1 MLLSALP
8 LGMVDTAWAISSRD
22 TVVDSGTCGGTLN
35 NSQLMKW
42 TLTSDGTLTISGE
55 GNMFGA
61 PWSQYKS
68 KIKKVVIG
76 EGVKSISDNAFHYYE
91 NLRSV
96 SLPSTLTSIGEAAF
110 WACSSLQSI
119 TLPNNL
125 TNIGL
130 NAFRA
135 CHSLTQVLIPASV
148 TSIDGSAFE
157 CCTGL
162 TDVVFEGNSLEFG
175 SGATFYDC
183 TSLKNVFFNGTR
195 ADWTASRG
203 SSGSVLPAAAQIY
216 YKNDL
221 ISSGTCGDN
230 SSGNNTQWKLTK
242 AGTLIITVGTGYTEG
257 GIADFAYGKAPW
269 YQDIYDSGIRCLII
283 GSGIKTIGSYAFAD
297 CTDLAE
303 IIVPDGVISIGNGAF
318 LQNSGAKRV
327 VLPPSTVYIGH
338 GALRDCSA
346 LTSVSLPDS
355 MSNRL
360 FLDMFEGCTNLK
372 SVDIPDGITDIY
384 EGDLASCP
392 NWTDIYYDN
401 WGRVWNR
408 VVSNVRDS
416 IPDRMNVHFKDNIY
430 DSGSCGENVTWTLTA
445 DGTLTISGTGAMT
458 DYTYDSRS
466 PWYSCRTYI
475 KRVVM
480 QQGVTSI
487 GGDAFWDCSGLT
499 SVTIPDGV
507 TSIGGDAF
515 WDCSGLTSV
524 TIPDGVTSIGGYAFR
539 GCSGLTSVTIPEGV
553 TSIGDYAFDNC
564 SSLTDIY
571 YGGYGTD
578 WQKLNV
584 SIPTSATVHFKD
596 NIYGKGDCG
605 INVTWELTGDGTL
618 IISGTGRISNYSH
631 DNNAPWYSCR
641 AYIKRVVIQQGV
653 RAIGDRAFW
662 DCSGLTSVTIPDGVT
677 SIGDYAF
684 AYCVS
689 LTSATIP
696 EGVTSIGWSAFENCT
711 ALTFM
716 TIPEGVTSI
725 GNSAFSGCS
734 GLTSVTIPSSVTS
747 IGWSAFKN
755 CTALTFMTIPESVT
769 YISGE
774 VFSNCVRLA
783 RVTIPK
789 SVTEIGSKAFYYC
802 DSLTDVYYAGT
813 AADWAKISI
822 SEGNEDLTSAALRC
836 APASLSAPTVTGG
849 NDSQGRPTLKWK
861 AVSGA
866 AKYEVYRARSKD
878 GDYIKYS
885 TVTGTSYT
893 NISYIENG
901 NTYYY
906 KVRAL
911 DASGTAGAWSSVV
924 SVTYKQ
930 TLPAPIVTGGN
941 DSQGRPTLKWK
952 AVSGAA
958 KYEVYRARSKNG
970 DYIKYSTVT
979 GTSYTNTSYIENGNT
994 YYYKV
999 RALKSSGT
1007 AGAWSSIVSVTYKQT
1022 LPAPTVTGG
1031 NDAQGRPTLK
1041 WNAVSGAA
1049 KYEVYRARS
1058 RDGSYS
1064 KYSTVTGTSYT
1075 NTSYIED
1082 GNTYYYKVRA
1092 LDANGTAGAWSSIVS
1107 VTYKQTLPAPT
1118 VTGGNDSQGRPT
1130 LKWKAV
1136 TGAAKYEVYRARSKD
1151 GDYIKYSTVTGTSY
1165 TNTSYI
1171 ENGNTYYYK
1180 VRALD
1185 ANGTAGAWSSVVSV
1199 TYKQTLPAPAVTG
1212 GNDSQGRPT
1221 LKWKAVTGAAKYEVY
1236 RARSKDGDYIK
1247 YSTVTGTS
1255 YTNTSYIENGNTYYY
1270 KVRALD
1276 ANGTAG
1282 AWSSVV
1288 SVTYKQT
1295 LPAPTVT
1302 GGNDAQGRPTLT
1314 WKAVT
1319 GAAKYEV
1326 YRARSK
1332 DGDYIKYSTV
1342 TGTSYTNTS
1351 YIENGNT
1358 YYYKVRALDAN
1369 GTAGAWSSIVSV
1381 TYRKPAA
1388 ATVASGKCGDS
1399 AKWTLDA
1406 AGTLTIS
1413 GSGKTWDFID
1423 EDWNANAPWY
1433 DASLR
1438 LRIKKVVVEKGI
1450 TYVGTRAF
1458 YDCSEMTSVSLPT
1471 TLETMGADV
1480 FMYCTGLTSVT
1491 IPDGVTFISGDFFL
1505 GCTSLKSVTLPD
1517 SLRNIG
1523 GCTFMYCAS
1532 LTSVR
1537 LPANLRYIT
1546 WRMFKDCTSLTSVT
1560 IPRGTVEVKKE
1571 AFDGCTSLKNVTF
1584 TGSAADWKGVTIRPG
1599 NTALTSAAIKCI
1611 GSTVLTAPTLTLS
1624 VSKKGQPTLKWS
1636 AVSGAAGYQLWC
1648 SYDGGNDYDP
1658 SYRWLANNDKT
1669 ATSYTVPADTLK
1681 KGQTYTFK
1689 VRAVTSSGAV
1699 GSFSKEVTFT
1709 YNPAASLPAPTVTG
1723 GNDAQGRPTLKW
1735 NAVSGA
1741 AKYEVYRA
1749 RSLNGDY
1756 IKYSTVTGTSY
1767 TNISYIENG
1776 NTYYYKVRALDANG
1790 TAGAWSSIVS
1800 VTYRKPAAATVASG
1814 KCGDSAKW
1822 TLDAAGTLTITG
1834 AGPMADYGAYGPWYI
1849 AHLTDIKKVVVQEGV
1864 TTIGDHAFAN
1874 LSYVTSVTIP
1884 SSITSIGAHA
1894 FEKCRLGGAVTLPEG
1909 LTAIGDFAFSG
1920 SGMASLTLPESLRT
1934 IGNSAFLF
1942 CSLRE
1947 LTIPDGVTSIG
1958 TGAFCNASLT
1968 SVKLPASG
1976 VTLGDSLFQEC
1987 ENLTDVTLPA
1997 DLTVI
2002 GPSMFE
2008 NCGSLKNV
2016 TIPSGVTHIGNAA
2029 FAACEALPEI
2039 RLPDGMEAL
2048 GSEAFVGCRA
2058 VTKVYIPR
2066 SLTSIGEAAFRICEG
2081 LTDVYYG
2088 GTAAEWLAIS
2098 VADRNDPL
2106 LNAALHCTGQ
2116 SASRL
2121 DVPAMT
2127 LGEDC
2132 SDGKPTVWWPA
2143 VTGAERYEIWR
2154 AQAASDGSAPAA
2166 SAYTLIVSADV
2177 TFHKDTTAEADTWYY
2192 YKVRAVSGS
2201 TYSDFSQEARRYCEA
2216 PPTMDTPE
2224 ITSLELDD
2232 SGKPVLTWRT
2242 VEGAAR
2248 YQVFRSED
2256 NGFSYSPMGTVLPTG
2271 SDTIT
2276 WTDTTAVSG
2285 TGYYYGVG
2293 CYDDNGHYSS
2303 FGGGEWWVTAR

>member
-1 MLLSALP
+1 MTCRHIPAEITKKRGVSVKKRILSILLAAVMLLSALP
-8 LGMVDTAWAISSRD
+8 LGIVDTAWAISSRD

-148 TSIDGSAFE
+148 TNIDGSAFE

-372 SVDIPDGITDIY
+372 SVDIPDGITDIH

-487 GGDAFWDCSGLT
+487 GDHAFWDCSGLT

-515 WDCSGLTSV
+515 SGCAALTSV
-524 TIPDGVTSIGGYAFR
+524 TIPG
-539 GCSGLTSVTIPEGV
+539 SVTNVGQ
-553 TSIGDYAFDNC
+553 YAFDNC

-578 WQKLNV
+578 WQKLDV
-584 SIPTSATVHFKD
+584 SIPTSATVHYKD

-618 IISGTGRISNYSH
+618 IISGTGRISNYSY

-696 EGVTSIGWSAFENCT
+696 EGGTSIG
-711 ALTFM
+711 
-716 TIPEGVTSI
+716 G
-725 GNSAFSGCS
+725 SAFSGCS

-747 IGWSAFKN
+747 IGWSAFEN

-769 YISGE
+769 YISEE
-774 VFSNCVRLA
+774 VFSNCIRLA

-789 SVTEIGSKAFYYC
+789 SVTEISSKAFYYC

-822 SEGNEDLTSAALRC
+822 SEGNEDLLAAALHC
-836 APASLSAPTVTGG
+836 KPTPLTAPSVTGG
-849 NDSQGRPTLKWK
+849 NDSQGRPTLKWDK
-861 AVSGA
+861 VAGA
-866 AKYEVYRARSKD
+866 AKYEVYRSYSQN
-878 GDYIKYS
+878 GNYSKYS
-885 TVTGTSYT
+885 TQTSTGYT
-893 NISYIENG
+893 NSSYLTSG
-901 NTYYY
+901 STYYY

-911 DASGTAGAWSSVV
+911 DANGTAGPWSDVV
-924 SVTYKQ
+924 AVTCRLGL
-930 TLPAPIVTGGN
+930 T
-941 DSQGRPTLKWK
+941 
-952 AVSGAA
+952 
-958 KYEVYRARSKNG
+958 
-970 DYIKYSTVT
+970 
-979 GTSYTNTSYIENGNT
+979 
-994 YYYKV
+994 
-999 RALKSSGT
+999 
-1007 AGAWSSIVSVTYKQT
+1007 
-1022 LPAPTVTGG
+1022 APTVTGG

-1058 RDGSYS
+1058 RSGEYI

-1092 LDANGTAGAWSSIVS
+1092 LKSDGTAGAWSSIVS
-1107 VTYKQTLPAPT
+1107 VTYRAASTGTLPAPT
-1118 VTGGNDSQGRPT
+1118 VTGGNDAQGRPT
-1130 LKWKAV
+1130 LKWNAV
-1136 TGAAKYEVYRARSKD
+1136 TGAAKYEVYRARSLN

-1199 TYKQTLPAPAVTG
+1199 TYKQTLSAPA
-1212 GNDSQGRPT
+1212 
-1221 LKWKAVTGAAKYEVY
+1221 
-1236 RARSKDGDYIK
+1236 
-1247 YSTVTGTS
+1247 
-1255 YTNTSYIENGNTYYY
+1255 
-1270 KVRALD
+1270 
-1276 ANGTAG
+1276 
-1282 AWSSVV
+1282 
-1288 SVTYKQT
+1288 
-1295 LPAPTVT
+1295 VT

-1358 YYYKVRALDAN
+1358 YYYKVRALKSD

-1381 TYRKPAA
+1381 TYRAA
-1388 ATVASGKCGDS
+1388 ST
-1399 AKWTLDA
+1399 
-1406 AGTLTIS
+1406 GTLS
-1413 GSGKTWDFID
+1413 
-1423 EDWNANAPWY
+1423 AP
-1433 DASLR
+1433 A
-1438 LRIKKVVVEKGI
+1438 
-1450 TYVGTRAF
+1450 
-1458 YDCSEMTSVSLPT
+1458 
-1471 TLETMGADV
+1471 
-1480 FMYCTGLTSVT
+1480 
-1491 IPDGVTFISGDFFL
+1491 
-1505 GCTSLKSVTLPD
+1505 
-1517 SLRNIG
+1517 
-1523 GCTFMYCAS
+1523 
-1532 LTSVR
+1532 
-1537 LPANLRYIT
+1537 
-1546 WRMFKDCTSLTSVT
+1546 
-1560 IPRGTVEVKKE
+1560 
-1571 AFDGCTSLKNVTF
+1571 
-1584 TGSAADWKGVTIRPG
+1584 
-1599 NTALTSAAIKCI
+1599 
-1611 GSTVLTAPTLTLS
+1611 
-1624 VSKKGQPTLKWS
+1624 
-1636 AVSGAAGYQLWC
+1636 
-1648 SYDGGNDYDP
+1648 
-1658 SYRWLANNDKT
+1658 
-1669 ATSYTVPADTLK
+1669 
-1681 KGQTYTFK
+1681 
-1689 VRAVTSSGAV
+1689 
-1699 GSFSKEVTFT
+1699 
-1709 YNPAASLPAPTVTG
+1709 VTG

-1767 TNISYIENG
+1767 TNTSYIEDGNTYYYKVRALDANGTAGAWSSIVSVTYKQTLPAPAVTGGNDSQGRPTLKWNAVTGAAKYEVYRARSRSGEYIKYSTVTGTSYTNTSYIENGNTYYYKMRALDANGTAGAWSSIVSVTYKQTLSAPTVTGGNDAQGRPTLKWNAVTGAAKYEVYRARSRSGEYIKYSTVTGTSYTNISYIENG
-1776 NTYYYKVRALDANG
+1776 NTYYYKVRALGSNG

-1822 TLDAAGTLTITG
+1822 TLDAAGTLTISGTG
-1834 AGPMADYGAYGPWYI
+1834 RMYDYEWPADRGGTTPPWLANKYRDSIRTLRVEQGITYI
-1849 AHLTDIKKVVVQEGV
+1849 GRC
-1864 TTIGDHAFAN
+1864 AFDSCSN
-1874 LSYVTSVTIP
+1874 LSDVTLPTSLQIIGQCAFNDCTALR
-1884 SSITSIGAHA
+1884 SIQ
-1894 FEKCRLGGAVTLPEG
+1894 LPEG
-1909 LTAIGDFAFSG
+1909 LTAIKEDAFNAAGLVSITFP
-1920 SGMASLTLPESLRT
+1920 ST
-1934 IGNSAFLF
+1934 
-1942 CSLRE
+1942 LRE
-1947 LTIPDGVTSIG
+1947 LRNGAFMNCEKLQSLRLPEGLTTIGVWAFYCNPNISSIYIPASVTMIGEEAFIYYNNLATVRYGGSQSQWNAVSVAANAFPDGV
-1958 TGAFCNASLT
+1958 CY
-1968 SVKLPASG
+1968 VY
-1976 VTLGDSLFQEC
+1976 
-1987 ENLTDVTLPA
+1987 
-1997 DLTVI
+1997 
-2002 GPSMFE
+2002 
-2008 NCGSLKNV
+2008 NV
-2016 TIPSGVTHIGNAA
+2016 N
-2029 FAACEALPEI
+2029 
-2039 RLPDGMEAL
+2039 
-2048 GSEAFVGCRA
+2048 
-2058 VTKVYIPR
+2058 
-2066 SLTSIGEAAFRICEG
+2066 
-2081 LTDVYYG
+2081 
-2088 GTAAEWLAIS
+2088 
-2098 VADRNDPL
+2098 
-2106 LNAALHCTGQ
+2106 
-2116 SASRL
+2116 
-2121 DVPAMT
+2121 
-2127 LGEDC
+2127 
-2132 SDGKPTVWWPA
+2132 
-2143 VTGAERYEIWR
+2143 
-2154 AQAASDGSAPAA
+2154 
-2166 SAYTLIVSADV
+2166 
-2177 TFHKDTTAEADTWYY
+2177 
-2192 YKVRAVSGS
+2192 
-2201 TYSDFSQEARRYCEA
+2201 
-2216 PPTMDTPE
+2216 
-2224 ITSLELDD
+2224 
-2232 SGKPVLTWRT
+2232 
-2242 VEGAAR
+2242 
-2248 YQVFRSED
+2248 
-2256 NGFSYSPMGTVLPTG
+2256 
-2271 SDTIT
+2271 
-2276 WTDTTAVSG
+2276 
-2285 TGYYYGVG
+2285 
-2293 CYDDNGHYSS
+2293 
-2303 FGGGEWWVTAR
+2303 

>member
-8 LGMVDTAWAISSRD
+8 LGMVDTA
-22 TVVDSGTCGGTLN
+22 
-35 NSQLMKW
+35 
-42 TLTSDGTLTISGE
+42 
-55 GNMFGA
+55 
-61 PWSQYKS
+61 Y
-68 KIKKVVIG
+68 
-76 EGVKSISDNAFHYYE
+76 
-91 NLRSV
+91 
-96 SLPSTLTSIGEAAF
+96 
-110 WACSSLQSI
+110 
-119 TLPNNL
+119 
-125 TNIGL
+125 
-130 NAFRA
+130 
-135 CHSLTQVLIPASV
+135 
-148 TSIDGSAFE
+148 
-157 CCTGL
+157 
-162 TDVVFEGNSLEFG
+162 
-175 SGATFYDC
+175 
-183 TSLKNVFFNGTR
+183 
-195 ADWTASRG
+195 
-203 SSGSVLPAAAQIY
+203 AAA
-216 YKNDL
+216 L
-221 ISSGTCGDN
+221 ASGKCGD
-230 SSGNNTQWKLTK
+230 
-242 AGTLIITVGTGYTEG
+242 
-257 GIADFAYGKAPW
+257 
-269 YQDIYDSGIRCLII
+269 
-283 GSGIKTIGSYAFAD
+283 
-297 CTDLAE
+297 
-303 IIVPDGVISIGNGAF
+303 
-318 LQNSGAKRV
+318 
-327 VLPPSTVYIGH
+327 
-338 GALRDCSA
+338 SA
-346 LTSVSLPDS
+346 
-355 MSNRL
+355 
-360 FLDMFEGCTNLK
+360 
-372 SVDIPDGITDIY
+372 
-384 EGDLASCP
+384 
-392 NWTDIYYDN
+392 
-401 WGRVWNR
+401 
-408 VVSNVRDS
+408 
-416 IPDRMNVHFKDNIY
+416 
-430 DSGSCGENVTWTLTA
+430 TWTLDNT
-445 DGTLTISGTGAMT
+445 GTLTISGTGA
-458 DYTYDSRS
+458 TYNYDMDDDGNSAA
-466 PWYSCRTYI
+466 PWCTKARIQRVNKVVVNSGITELGYSMFSNCT
-475 KRVVM
+475 
-480 QQGVTSI
+480 Q
-487 GGDAFWDCSGLT
+487 LT
-499 SVTIPDGV
+499 SVSLP
-507 TSIGGDAF
+507 
-515 WDCSGLTSV
+515 SGLKR
-524 TIPDGVTSIGGYAFR
+524 IGSCLFL
-539 GCSGLTSVTIPEGV
+539 GCTRL
-553 TSIGDYAFDNC
+553 
-564 SSLTDIY
+564 
-571 YGGYGTD
+571 
-578 WQKLNV
+578 
-584 SIPTSATVHFKD
+584 SA
-596 NIYGKGDCG
+596 I
-605 INVTWELTGDGTL
+605 
-618 IISGTGRISNYSH
+618 
-631 DNNAPWYSCR
+631 
-641 AYIKRVVIQQGV
+641 
-653 RAIGDRAFW
+653 
-662 DCSGLTSVTIPDGVT
+662 
-677 SIGDYAF
+677 
-684 AYCVS
+684 
-689 LTSATIP
+689 
-696 EGVTSIGWSAFENCT
+696 
-711 ALTFM
+711 
-716 TIPEGVTSI
+716 
-725 GNSAFSGCS
+725 
-734 GLTSVTIPSSVTS
+734 TIPSSVTTIESNAFTHCDSIAAITLPGGLRTMGDAVCSQMAKLTTATVSGGVTYLSNYAFNDCPSLKTITLPNTVKS
-747 IGWSAFKN
+747 IGICAFRYD
-755 CTALTFMTIPESVT
+755 TALKDVYFNGSVT
-769 YISGE
+769 QWTSIQ
-774 VFSNCVRLA
+774 
-783 RVTIPK
+783 I
-789 SVTEIGSKAFYYC
+789 
-802 DSLTDVYYAGT
+802 AG
-813 AADWAKISI
+813 
-822 SEGNEDLTSAALRC
+822 EGNSALYNADVHC
-836 APASLSAPTVTGG
+836 TG
-849 NDSQGRPTLKWK
+849 
-861 AVSGA
+861 
-866 AKYEVYRARSKD
+866 
-878 GDYIKYS
+878 
-885 TVTGTSYT
+885 
-893 NISYIENG
+893 
-901 NTYYY
+901 
-906 KVRAL
+906 
-911 DASGTAGAWSSVV
+911 
-924 SVTYKQ
+924 
-930 TLPAPIVTGGN
+930 
-941 DSQGRPTLKWK
+941 
-952 AVSGAA
+952 
-958 KYEVYRARSKNG
+958 
-970 DYIKYSTVT
+970 
-979 GTSYTNTSYIENGNT
+979 
-994 YYYKV
+994 
-999 RALKSSGT
+999 
-1007 AGAWSSIVSVTYKQT
+1007 

-1049 KYEVYRARS
+1049 KYEVYR
-1058 RDGSYS
+1058 SYS
-1064 KYSTVTGTSYT
+1064 ENGPYTKYSTVTGTTYTNTAYLENGTTYYYRVRALNSSGVAGAYSSVVYVTYKQTLPAPTVTGGNDSQGRPTLKWNAVSGAAKYEVYRARSKDGDYIKYSTTTGTSYT
-1075 NTSYIED
+1075 NISYIEN

-1107 VTYKQTLPAPT
+1107 VTYRAASTGTLSAPT
-1118 VTGGNDSQGRPT
+1118 VTGGNDS
-1130 LKWKAV
+1130 
-1136 TGAAKYEVYRARSKD
+1136 
-1151 GDYIKYSTVTGTSY
+1151 
-1165 TNTSYI
+1165 
-1171 ENGNTYYYK
+1171 
-1180 VRALD
+1180 
-1185 ANGTAGAWSSVVSV
+1185 
-1199 TYKQTLPAPAVTG
+1199 
-1212 GNDSQGRPT
+1212 
-1221 LKWKAVTGAAKYEVY
+1221 
-1236 RARSKDGDYIK
+1236 
-1247 YSTVTGTS
+1247 
-1255 YTNTSYIENGNTYYY
+1255 
-1270 KVRALD
+1270 
-1276 ANGTAG
+1276 
-1282 AWSSVV
+1282 
-1288 SVTYKQT
+1288 
-1295 LPAPTVT
+1295 
-1302 GGNDAQGRPTLT
+1302 QGRPTLT

-1381 TYRKPAA
+1381 TYRAASTGTLSAPAVTGGNDSQGRPTLKWKAVSGAAKYEIYRSYSRDGSYSKYSTQTSTAYTNSSYLTSGTTYYYKVRALDANGNAGPYSAVVSVTCRLKLTAPSVTGGKDSQGRPTLKWNAVTGAAKYEVYRSTSRSGTYTKYSTQVSTSYTNSSYLTSGTTYYYKVRALDANGNAGPYSAVVSVTCRLKLTAPSVTGGNDSQGRPTLKWNAVTGAAKYEVYRARSKDGDYIKYSTVTGTSYTNTSYIENGNTYYYKVRALKSDGTAGAWSSIVSVTYRKPAA

-1399 AKWTLDA
+1399 AKWKLDA

-1517 SLRNIG
+1517 SLRDIG
-1523 GCTFMYCAS
+1523 GCTFMYCTS

-1537 LPANLRYIT
+1537 LPATLLSIS
-1546 WRMFKDCTSLTSVT
+1546 WQMFKDCKSLTSLT
-1560 IPRGTVEVKKE
+1560 IPRSVVNVMQD
-1571 AFDGCTSLKNVTF
+1571 AFSGCTALKNVTY
-1584 TGSAADWKGVTIRPG
+1584 TGTAADWK
-1599 NTALTSAAIKCI
+1599 ALTIYSGNEALTRANVRCT

-1636 AVSGAAGYQLWC
+1636 AVSGAAGYQIWC
-1648 SYDGGNDYDP
+1648 SYDSGDGTGPWYH
-1658 SYRWLANNDKT
+1658 WLTNLDKGT
-1669 ATSYTVPADTLK
+1669 ASFTDDRELE
-1681 KGQTYTFK
+1681 KGRTYTYK

-1709 YNPAASLPAPTVTG
+1709 YNPAASLAAPTVTAG
-1723 GNDAQGRPTLKW
+1723 LDDQGYPALTWPAVPDAAR
-1735 NAVSGA
+1735 
-1741 AKYEVYRA
+1741 YEVYRA
-1749 RSLNGDY
+1749 ASEDGDFAQLAA
-1756 IKYSTVTGTSY
+1756 VTSNSY
-1767 TNISYIENG
+1767 TNSAVLTDG
-1776 NTYYYKVRALDANG
+1776 AAYYYKVRALDSDG
-1790 TAGAWSSIVS
+1790 EAGPFSDVVS
-1800 VTYRKPAAATVASG
+1800 VTYTARPALVASG
-1814 KCGDSAKW
+1814 KCGDSASWK
-1822 TLDAAGTLTITG
+1822 LDADGVLTITG

-1934 IGNSAFLF
+1934 IGNSAFLC

-1987 ENLTDVTLPA
+1987 EKLTEVTLPA

-2066 SLTSIGEAAFRICEG
+2066 SLTSIGEAAFRICRS

-2088 GTAAEWLAIS
+2088 GTAAEWAAIS

-2201 TYSDFSQEARRYCEA
+2201 TYSDFSQAARRYCEA

>member
-1 MLLSALP
+1 MKKRILSILLAVLMLLSALP
-8 LGMVDTAWAISSRD
+8 LGIVDTAWAISSRD

-76 EGVKSISDNAFHYYE
+76 EGVESISDNAFHYYE

-148 TSIDGSAFE
+148 TNIDGSAFE

-242 AGTLIITVGTGYTEG
+242 AGTLIITVGTGCTEG

-303 IIVPDGVISIGNGAF
+303 IIVPDGVISIGDGAF
-318 LQNSGAKRV
+318 QQNSGAKRV

-507 TSIGGDAF
+507 TSIGNYAF
-515 WDCSGLTSV
+515 KGCSNLASV
-524 TIPDGVTSIGGYAFR
+524 TIPESVTSIGGSAFS
-539 GCSGLTSVTIPEGV
+539 GCSG
-553 TSIGDYAFDNC
+553 
-564 SSLTDIY
+564 LTDIY

-641 AYIKRVVIQQGV
+641 TYIKRVVIQQGV
-653 RAIGDRAFW
+653 TSIGDRAFW

-677 SIGDYAF
+677 SIGGD
-684 AYCVS
+684 
-689 LTSATIP
+689 
-696 EGVTSIGWSAFENCT
+696 
-711 ALTFM
+711 
-716 TIPEGVTSI
+716 
-725 GNSAFSGCS
+725 AFSGCAA
-734 GLTSVTIPSSVTS
+734 LTSVEIPNGVTA
-747 IGWSAFKN
+747 IGGS
-755 CTALTFMTIPESVT
+755 T
-769 YISGE
+769 
-774 VFSNCVRLA
+774 FSNCIRLA
-783 RVTIPK
+783 KVTIPK
-789 SVTEIGSKAFYYC
+789 SVTSIGKNAFYYC
-802 DSLTDVYYAGT
+802 ESIADVYYDGT
-813 AADWAKISI
+813 EEDWAKISI
-822 SEGNEDLTSAALRC
+822 SSGNEDLLAAALHC
-836 APASLSAPTVTGG
+836 KPTPLTAPAVTGG
-849 NDSQGRPTLKWK
+849 NDSQGRPTLKWN
-861 AVSGA
+861 AVTGAAKYEVYRARSMNGDYIKYSTQTSTGYTNSSYLTSGSTYYYKVRALDANGTAGPWSDVVAVTCRLGLTAPSVTGGNDSQGRPTLKWNAVTGA

-885 TVTGTSYT
+885 TQTSTGYT
-893 NISYIENG
+893 NSAYLTSG
-901 NTYYY
+901 STYYY

-911 DASGTAGAWSSVV
+911 DANGTAGPWSDVV
-924 SVTYKQ
+924 AVTCRLGL
-930 TLPAPIVTGGN
+930 TAPIVTGGN
-941 DSQGRPTLKWK
+941 DSQGRPTLKWDK
-952 AVSGAA
+952 VAGAA
-958 KYEVYRARSKNG
+958 KYEVYRARSKDGNYSKYSTQTSTGYTNSSYLTSGSTYYYKVRALDANGTAGPWSDVVAVTCRLGLSAPAVTGGNDAQGRPTLKWNAVTGAAKYEVYRARSLNG

-979 GTSYTNTSYIENGNT
+979 GTSYTNTSYIE
-994 YYYKV
+994 
-999 RALKSSGT
+999 S
-1007 AGAWSSIVSVTYKQT
+1007 
-1022 LPAPTVTGG
+1022 
-1031 NDAQGRPTLK
+1031 
-1041 WNAVSGAA
+1041 
-1049 KYEVYRARS
+1049 
-1058 RDGSYS
+1058 
-1064 KYSTVTGTSYT
+1064 
-1075 NTSYIED
+1075 

-1107 VTYKQTLPAPT
+1107 VTYKQTLPAPA
-1118 VTGGNDSQGRPT
+1118 VTGGNDAQGRPT
-1130 LKWKAV
+1130 LKWNTV

-1185 ANGTAGAWSSVVSV
+1185 ANGAAGAWSSVVSV
-1199 TYKQTLPAPAVTG
+1199 TYKQTLPAPTVTG
-1212 GNDSQGRPT
+1212 GNDAQGRPT
-1221 LKWKAVTGAAKYEVY
+1221 LKWNAVTGAAKYEVY
-1236 RARSKDGDYIK
+1236 RARSKGGDYIK

-1282 AWSSVV
+1282 AWSSIV

-1295 LPAPTVT
+1295 LSAPTVT
-1302 GGNDAQGRPTLT
+1302 GGNDSQGRPTLK
-1314 WKAVT
+1314 WNAVT

-1326 YRARSK
+1326 YRARSLN
-1332 DGDYIKYSTV
+1332 GDYIKYSTV

-1399 AKWTLDA
+1399 AAWKLDA
-1406 AGTLTIS
+1406 EGTLTIS
-1413 GSGKTWDFID
+1413 GTGRMYDYEWPADRGGTTPPWL
-1423 EDWNANAPWY
+1423 ANKYRNSIRA
-1433 DASLR
+1433 LH
-1438 LRIKKVVVEKGI
+1438 VEQGI
-1450 TYVGTRAF
+1450 TYIGRCAF
-1458 YDCSEMTSVSLPT
+1458 DSCGNLS
-1471 TLETMGADV
+1471 D
-1480 FMYCTGLTSVT
+1480 
-1491 IPDGVTFISGDFFL
+1491 
-1505 GCTSLKSVTLPD
+1505 VTLPT
-1517 SLRNIG
+1517 SLRIIG
-1523 GCTFMYCAS
+1523 QCAF
-1532 LTSVR
+1532 
-1537 LPANLRYIT
+1537 N
-1546 WRMFKDCTSLTSVT
+1546 DCT
-1560 IPRGTVEVKKE
+1560 
-1571 AFDGCTSLKNVTF
+1571 
-1584 TGSAADWKGVTIRPG
+1584 
-1599 NTALTSAAIKCI
+1599 AL
-1611 GSTVLTAPTLTLS
+1611 
-1624 VSKKGQPTLKWS
+1624 
-1636 AVSGAAGYQLWC
+1636 
-1648 SYDGGNDYDP
+1648 
-1658 SYRWLANNDKT
+1658 
-1669 ATSYTVPADTLK
+1669 
-1681 KGQTYTFK
+1681 
-1689 VRAVTSSGAV
+1689 
-1699 GSFSKEVTFT
+1699 
-1709 YNPAASLPAPTVTG
+1709 
-1723 GNDAQGRPTLKW
+1723 
-1735 NAVSGA
+1735 
-1741 AKYEVYRA
+1741 
-1749 RSLNGDY
+1749 RS
-1756 IKYSTVTGTSY
+1756 I
-1767 TNISYIENG
+1767 
-1776 NTYYYKVRALDANG
+1776 
-1790 TAGAWSSIVS
+1790 
-1800 VTYRKPAAATVASG
+1800 
-1814 KCGDSAKW
+1814 
-1822 TLDAAGTLTITG
+1822 
-1834 AGPMADYGAYGPWYI
+1834 
-1849 AHLTDIKKVVVQEGV
+1849 Q
-1864 TTIGDHAFAN
+1864 
-1874 LSYVTSVTIP
+1874 
-1884 SSITSIGAHA
+1884 
-1894 FEKCRLGGAVTLPEG
+1894 LPEG
-1909 LTAIGDFAFSG
+1909 LTTIMEDAFNAAGLVSITFPSTLRELRDG
-1920 SGMASLTLPESLRT
+1920 AFMNCEKLQSLRLPEGLTT
-1934 IGNSAFLF
+1934 IGNWAFYCNPNISSIYIPASVTTIGEEAFIYYNNLATVRYGGSQSQWSAVSVAANAF
-1942 CSLRE
+1942 
-1947 LTIPDGVTSIG
+1947 PDGVRYVY
-1958 TGAFCNASLT
+1958 NA
-1968 SVKLPASG
+1968 
-1976 VTLGDSLFQEC
+1976 
-1987 ENLTDVTLPA
+1987 N
-1997 DLTVI
+1997 
-2002 GPSMFE
+2002 
-2008 NCGSLKNV
+2008 
-2016 TIPSGVTHIGNAA
+2016 
-2029 FAACEALPEI
+2029 
-2039 RLPDGMEAL
+2039 
-2048 GSEAFVGCRA
+2048 
-2058 VTKVYIPR
+2058 
-2066 SLTSIGEAAFRICEG
+2066 
-2081 LTDVYYG
+2081 
-2088 GTAAEWLAIS
+2088 
-2098 VADRNDPL
+2098 
-2106 LNAALHCTGQ
+2106 
-2116 SASRL
+2116 
-2121 DVPAMT
+2121 
-2127 LGEDC
+2127 
-2132 SDGKPTVWWPA
+2132 
-2143 VTGAERYEIWR
+2143 
-2154 AQAASDGSAPAA
+2154 
-2166 SAYTLIVSADV
+2166 
-2177 TFHKDTTAEADTWYY
+2177 
-2192 YKVRAVSGS
+2192 
-2201 TYSDFSQEARRYCEA
+2201 
-2216 PPTMDTPE
+2216 
-2224 ITSLELDD
+2224 
-2232 SGKPVLTWRT
+2232 
-2242 VEGAAR
+2242 
-2248 YQVFRSED
+2248 
-2256 NGFSYSPMGTVLPTG
+2256 
-2271 SDTIT
+2271 
-2276 WTDTTAVSG
+2276 
-2285 TGYYYGVG
+2285 
-2293 CYDDNGHYSS
+2293 
-2303 FGGGEWWVTAR
+2303 

>member
-1 MLLSALP
+1 MLLSAVP
-8 LGMVDTAWAISSRD
+8 LGMVDTA
-22 TVVDSGTCGGTLN
+22 
-35 NSQLMKW
+35 
-42 TLTSDGTLTISGE
+42 
-55 GNMFGA
+55 
-61 PWSQYKS
+61 Y
-68 KIKKVVIG
+68 
-76 EGVKSISDNAFHYYE
+76 
-91 NLRSV
+91 
-96 SLPSTLTSIGEAAF
+96 
-110 WACSSLQSI
+110 
-119 TLPNNL
+119 
-125 TNIGL
+125 
-130 NAFRA
+130 
-135 CHSLTQVLIPASV
+135 
-148 TSIDGSAFE
+148 
-157 CCTGL
+157 
-162 TDVVFEGNSLEFG
+162 
-175 SGATFYDC
+175 
-183 TSLKNVFFNGTR
+183 
-195 ADWTASRG
+195 
-203 SSGSVLPAAAQIY
+203 AAA
-216 YKNDL
+216 L
-221 ISSGTCGDN
+221 ASGKCGD
-230 SSGNNTQWKLTK
+230 
-242 AGTLIITVGTGYTEG
+242 
-257 GIADFAYGKAPW
+257 
-269 YQDIYDSGIRCLII
+269 
-283 GSGIKTIGSYAFAD
+283 
-297 CTDLAE
+297 
-303 IIVPDGVISIGNGAF
+303 
-318 LQNSGAKRV
+318 
-327 VLPPSTVYIGH
+327 
-338 GALRDCSA
+338 SA
-346 LTSVSLPDS
+346 
-355 MSNRL
+355 
-360 FLDMFEGCTNLK
+360 
-372 SVDIPDGITDIY
+372 
-384 EGDLASCP
+384 
-392 NWTDIYYDN
+392 
-401 WGRVWNR
+401 
-408 VVSNVRDS
+408 
-416 IPDRMNVHFKDNIY
+416 
-430 DSGSCGENVTWTLTA
+430 TWTLDNT
-445 DGTLTISGTGAMT
+445 GTLTISGTGA
-458 DYTYDSRS
+458 TYNYDMDDDGNSAA
-466 PWYSCRTYI
+466 PWCTKARIQRVNKVVVNSGITELGYSMFSNCT
-475 KRVVM
+475 
-480 QQGVTSI
+480 Q
-487 GGDAFWDCSGLT
+487 LT
-499 SVTIPDGV
+499 SVSLP
-507 TSIGGDAF
+507 
-515 WDCSGLTSV
+515 SGLKR
-524 TIPDGVTSIGGYAFR
+524 IGSCLFL
-539 GCSGLTSVTIPEGV
+539 GCTRL
-553 TSIGDYAFDNC
+553 
-564 SSLTDIY
+564 
-571 YGGYGTD
+571 
-578 WQKLNV
+578 
-584 SIPTSATVHFKD
+584 SA
-596 NIYGKGDCG
+596 I
-605 INVTWELTGDGTL
+605 
-618 IISGTGRISNYSH
+618 
-631 DNNAPWYSCR
+631 
-641 AYIKRVVIQQGV
+641 
-653 RAIGDRAFW
+653 
-662 DCSGLTSVTIPDGVT
+662 
-677 SIGDYAF
+677 
-684 AYCVS
+684 
-689 LTSATIP
+689 
-696 EGVTSIGWSAFENCT
+696 
-711 ALTFM
+711 
-716 TIPEGVTSI
+716 
-725 GNSAFSGCS
+725 
-734 GLTSVTIPSSVTS
+734 TIPSSVTTIESNAFTHCDSITAITLPSGLRTMGDAVCSQMAKLTTATVSGGVTYLSNYAFNDCPSLKTITLPNTVKS
-747 IGWSAFKN
+747 IGICAFRYD
-755 CTALTFMTIPESVT
+755 TALKDVYFNGSVT
-769 YISGE
+769 QWTSIQ
-774 VFSNCVRLA
+774 
-783 RVTIPK
+783 I
-789 SVTEIGSKAFYYC
+789 
-802 DSLTDVYYAGT
+802 AG
-813 AADWAKISI
+813 
-822 SEGNEDLTSAALRC
+822 EGNSALYNADVHC
-836 APASLSAPTVTGG
+836 TG
-849 NDSQGRPTLKWK
+849 
-861 AVSGA
+861 
-866 AKYEVYRARSKD
+866 
-878 GDYIKYS
+878 
-885 TVTGTSYT
+885 
-893 NISYIENG
+893 
-901 NTYYY
+901 
-906 KVRAL
+906 
-911 DASGTAGAWSSVV
+911 
-924 SVTYKQ
+924 
-930 TLPAPIVTGGN
+930 
-941 DSQGRPTLKWK
+941 
-952 AVSGAA
+952 
-958 KYEVYRARSKNG
+958 
-970 DYIKYSTVT
+970 
-979 GTSYTNTSYIENGNT
+979 
-994 YYYKV
+994 
-999 RALKSSGT
+999 
-1007 AGAWSSIVSVTYKQT
+1007 

-1049 KYEVYRARS
+1049 RYEVYRARS
-1058 RDGSYS
+1058 KDGTYT
-1064 KYSTVTGTSYT
+1064 KYSTTTGTSYT
-1075 NTSYIED
+1075 NTGYIEN

-1107 VTYKQTLPAPT
+1107 VTYRAASTGTLPAPT

-1130 LKWKAV
+1130 LKWNAV

-1180 VRALD
+1180 VRALKSD
-1185 ANGTAGAWSSVVSV
+1185 GTAGAWSSIVSV
-1199 TYKQTLPAPAVTG
+1199 TYRAASTGTLPAPAVTG
-1212 GNDSQGRPT
+1212 GNDAQGRPT
-1221 LKWKAVTGAAKYEVY
+1221 LKWNAVTGAAKYEVY

-1255 YTNTSYIENGNTYYY
+1255 YTNISYIENGNTYYY
-1270 KVRALD
+1270 KVRALKSD
-1276 ANGTAG
+1276 GTAG
-1282 AWSSVV
+1282 AWSSIV

-1302 GGNDAQGRPTLT
+1302 G
-1314 WKAVT
+1314 
-1319 GAAKYEV
+1319 
-1326 YRARSK
+1326 
-1332 DGDYIKYSTV
+1332 
-1342 TGTSYTNTS
+1342 
-1351 YIENGNT
+1351 
-1358 YYYKVRALDAN
+1358 
-1369 GTAGAWSSIVSV
+1369 
-1381 TYRKPAA
+1381 
-1388 ATVASGKCGDS
+1388 GKCGDS

-1517 SLRNIG
+1517 SLRDIG
-1523 GCTFMYCAS
+1523 GCTFMYCTS

-1537 LPANLRYIT
+1537 LPATLLSIS
-1546 WRMFKDCTSLTSVT
+1546 WQMFKDCKSLTSLT
-1560 IPRGTVEVKKE
+1560 IPRSVVNVMQD
-1571 AFDGCTSLKNVTF
+1571 AFSGCTALKNVTY
-1584 TGSAADWKGVTIRPG
+1584 TGTTADWK
-1599 NTALTSAAIKCI
+1599 ALTIYSGNEALTRANVRCT

-1624 VSKKGQPTLKWS
+1624 VNKKGQPTLKWS

-1648 SYDGGNDYDP
+1648 GYDGGDGTGPWYH
-1658 SYRWLANNDKT
+1658 WLTNLDKGT
-1669 ATSYTVPADTLK
+1669 ASFTDDRELE
-1681 KGQTYTFK
+1681 KGRTYTYK

-1709 YNPAASLPAPTVTG
+1709 YNPAASLAAPTVTAG
-1723 GNDAQGRPTLKW
+1723 LDDQGYPALTWPAVPDAAR
-1735 NAVSGA
+1735 
-1741 AKYEVYRA
+1741 YEVYRA
-1749 RSLNGDY
+1749 ASEDGDFAQLAA
-1756 IKYSTVTGTSY
+1756 VTSNSY
-1767 TNISYIENG
+1767 TNSAVLTDG
-1776 NTYYYKVRALDANG
+1776 AAYYYKVRALDSDG
-1790 TAGAWSSIVS
+1790 EAGPFSDVVS
-1800 VTYRKPAAATVASG
+1800 VTYTARPALVASG
-1814 KCGDSAKW
+1814 KCGDSASWK
-1822 TLDAAGTLTITG
+1822 LDADGVLTITGAGPMADYGQSASDNCAPWRTYANDIKKVVVQKGVTAIGSYAFASLERVTSVTIPEGVTSIGSSAFENCGLMAYGGLGAVTLPEGLTTIGSSAFSGSYMDSLTLPESLRTIGGAAFEKSPLKTLTIPGGVTSIGNGAFKSSHLTSIQLPDGAQLGAMLFYQCYELTDVTLPADLTVIGDSMFENCTKLTHVTIPSGVTRIEREAFAMCGALEEIRLPEGVETIGVIAFSGCVAMTGAYLPRSLTTIESGAFSACRSLTDVYYGGTAAEWAAISVADRNDPLLNAALHCTGSALVASGKCGDSASWKLDADGVLTITG

-1958 TGAFCNASLT
+1958 TGAFYNASLT

-1987 ENLTDVTLPA
+1987 EKLTEVTLPA

-2201 TYSDFSQEARRYCEA
+2201 TYSDFSQAARRYCEA

-2256 NGFSYSPMGTVLPTG
+2256 DGFSYSPMGTVLPTG